1 MKKDIQ
7 MNALKMRP
15 YMGDVF
21 HLNMTDSQFI
31 DALWSILKL
40 EEYMISVEKKLKKG
54 ESKIFYQM
62 MKQYRDKLQA
72 KINQIDMRLPHIK
85 SQGIQNPVTIE
96 IFRDLNTTK
105 NKRRVH

>member
-7 MNALKMRP
+7 MNTLKMRP
-15 YMGDVF
+15 YIGDVF

-31 DALWSILKL
+31 DTLWSILKL
-40 EEYMISVEKKLKKG
+40 EEYVLDVEKKIKK
-54 ESKIFYQM
+54 SDINVFYQM
-62 MKQYRDKLQA
+62 MKQYRDKLQD
-72 KINQIDMRLPHIK
+72 KINRIDMRLPHIK

-96 IFRDLNTTK
+96 IFRDLTAQK